1 MCSAFRWEYPL
12 TIVACALN
20 TGIRH
25 ATTLRIHRPFCG
37 IRDVRQCTYNAIL
50 RRVRATIVAVEK
62 AGNVFVALVS
72 SMATARAILSSVT
85 CPALQFFST
94 SPHKRNDFRK
104 DVIERKIRFL
114 NFSTKFDRNISH
126 SKKNWGRYGQKCI
139 SSQKN
144 TARKIIIVS
153 HHTTT
158 VTLSNGVPWINL
170 YLPRFNNPL
179 CSYTADRLVPVVNPN
194 AEDGP
199 MTCAFKITQDLLPDH
214 TLNLLSTYC
223 HTLLTPLFVLEQ

>member
-1 MCSAFRWEYPL
+1 MCMHYIVICGLPRS
-12 TIVACALN
+12 TIFFHINSQTPRFTKKKITEHKMC
-20 TGIRH
+20 IS
-25 ATTLRIHRPFCG
+25 I
-37 IRDVRQCTYNAIL
+37 
-50 RRVRATIVAVEK
+50 
-62 AGNVFVALVS
+62 
-72 SMATARAILSSVT
+72 
-85 CPALQFFST
+85 FST
-94 SPHKRNDFRK
+94 TF
-104 DVIERKIRFL
+104 VW
-114 NFSTKFDRNISH
+114 NISH